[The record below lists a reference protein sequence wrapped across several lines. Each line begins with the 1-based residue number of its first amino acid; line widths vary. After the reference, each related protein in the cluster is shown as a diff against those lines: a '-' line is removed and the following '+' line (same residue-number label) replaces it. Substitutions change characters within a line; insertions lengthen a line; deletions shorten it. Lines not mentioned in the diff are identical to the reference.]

1 MITLTP
7 AYGRD
12 YQSVDEALKDFNAD
26 KDFILNG
33 SNTRWD
39 GRPINKQ
46 QLVAEGRKK
55 VRLRFAKKR
64 KVAVVEVTGGR

>member
-46 QLVAEGRKK
+46 QLVAEGHRQVK
-55 VRLRFAKKR
+55 LRYGKLR
-64 KVAVVEVTGGR
+64 KVAVVEVTDGR